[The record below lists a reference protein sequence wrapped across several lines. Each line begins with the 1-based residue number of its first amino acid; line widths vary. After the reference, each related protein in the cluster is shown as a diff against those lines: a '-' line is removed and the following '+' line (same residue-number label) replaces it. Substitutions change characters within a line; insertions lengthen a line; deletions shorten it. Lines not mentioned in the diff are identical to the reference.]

1 MHYARGKTLGG
12 SSARNYL
19 VYHRFV
25 NPCFVSIVTNGTRPT
40 KASLEHWAMQVGDPS
55 FNYENF
61 LPYFQKD
68 IQYTPPKA
76 GLFTNSS
83 VETDPAAFLNNTDD
97 GLLQVSYVNFV
108 DAFDTWVQPA
118 LAKSGMHGID
128 GFNSGNLIGSAY
140 ATFTIKPS
148 NAHRSSSESSFLQRA
163 VQNTTLKVY
172 KDSLAQKILFENK
185 TAKAVAV
192 TTNGIDYILRAT
204 KEVIVSTGALQS
216 PQILM
221 VSGIGPKEI
230 LERHGIPVLKD
241 LPGVGQNL
249 WDQPRFASTFRV
261 NVVTGS
267 ALRNDP
273 AAYAAAVK
281 AYRTKATGPL
291 SIAAGGVLGFEKLPA
306 IYRSNLSA
314 STLNALAQFP
324 ADWPEIEWL
333 PAGRYLG
340 NQENYQTA
348 DPADGY
354 NYASLQTSL
363 LAPLS
368 RGNVSINSSKMQ
380 DPPVI
385 NPNWL
390 TDPADIEV
398 AIGAFKRQRE
408 LWTFLSNITLGEEQL
423 PGRAVRSDAEILS
436 YIQGTVAPI
445 WHAAGTC
452 KMGRPNDTMAVI
464 DSSARVFGTRGLR
477 VVDASSFP
485 FLPPGHPQS
494 TVYALAEKIARQ
506 ILEGR

>member
-19 VYHRFV
+19 VYHRFGTSRFCV
-25 NPCFVSIVTNGTRPT
+25 IITNWRRPT
-40 KASLEHWAMQVGDPS
+40 KASLEHWATQVGDSS
-55 FNYENF
+55 FKYENF
-61 LPYFQKD
+61 LPYFKKS

-76 GLFTNSS
+76 GIFTNSS
-83 VETDPAAFLNNTDD
+83 VETDPSAFSNNTGD

-118 LAKSGMHGID
+118 LVKSGMHDID

-148 NAHRSSSESSFLQRA
+148 TAQRSSSESSFLQRA

-172 KDSLAQKILFENK
+172 KNSLAQKILFQNK
-185 TAKAVAV
+185 TAKGVAV
-192 TTNGIDYILRAT
+192 TTNGTDYVLRAT
-204 KEVIVSTGALQS
+204 KEVIVSAGALQS

-221 VSGIGPKEI
+221 VSGIGPKET
-230 LERHGIPVLKD
+230 LKRHGIPVLKD

-261 NVVTGS
+261 NAVTGS
-267 ALRNDP
+267 TLQNDP
-273 AAYAAAVK
+273 VAYAAAVK
-281 AYRTKATGPL
+281 AYQTEATGPL
-291 SIAAGGVLGFEKLPA
+291 SIAAGGVLGFEKLPPK
-306 IYRSNLSA
+306 YRSSLSA
-314 STLNALAQFP
+314 STLDALAQFP

-333 PAGRYLG
+333 PSGHYLG
-340 NQENYQTA
+340 NQGNYQTA

-368 RGNVSINSSKMQ
+368 RGNVSINSSRMQ
-380 DPPVI
+380 DPPTI

-398 AIGAFKRQRE
+398 AIAVFKRQRE
-408 LWTFLSNITLGEEQL
+408 LWTLLSNITLGEERL
-423 PGRAVRSDAEILS
+423 PGQAVESDSEILS
-436 YIQGTVAPI
+436 YIRSTVAPI

-452 KMGRPNDTMAVI
+452 KMGRANDTMAVI
-464 DSSARVFGTRGLR
+464 DSSARVFGTQGLR

-494 TVYALAEKIARQ
+494 TVYALAEKVSKQ
-506 ILEGR
+506 ILDGR

>member
-19 VYHRFV
+19 LYHRFV
-25 NPCFVSIVTNGTRPT
+25 TPRCFMIVADGRRPT
-40 KASLEHWAMQVGDPS
+40 KASLERWAVQVGDSS

-61 LPYFQKD
+61 LPYFKKD

-83 VETDPAAFLNNTDD
+83 VKTDSSAFSNNASD
-97 GLLQVSYVNFV
+97 GPLQVSYPNFV
-108 DAFDTWVQPA
+108 DVFGTWVQPA
-118 LAKSGMHGID
+118 LVRGGMRGIN
-128 GFNSGNLIGSAY
+128 GFNSGGLIGSAY

-148 NAHRSSSESSFLQRA
+148 NAQRSSSESSFLQRA
-163 VQNTTLKVY
+163 VQNTTLKIY
-172 KDSLAQKILFENK
+172 KNSLAQNILFQNK
-185 TAKAVAV
+185 TARGVAV
-192 TTNGIDYILRAT
+192 STNGTNYVLRAT
-204 KEVIVSTGALQS
+204 KEVIVSAGALQS
-216 PQILM
+216 PQLLM
-221 VSGIGPKEI
+221 VSGIGPKET
-230 LERHGIPVLKD
+230 LEGHGIPVVKD

-267 ALRNDP
+267 TLQSNP

-281 AYRTKATGPL
+281 AYQTEATGPL
-291 SIAAGGVLGFEKLPA
+291 SIAAGGVIGFEKLPSK
-306 IYRSNLSA
+306 YRATLSA
-314 STLNALAQFP
+314 STLTALAQFP
-324 ADWPEIEWL
+324 PDWPEIEWL

-348 DPADGY
+348 DPGDGH

-363 LAPLS
+363 VAPLS
-368 RGNVSINSSKMQ
+368 RGNVSINSSSMH
-380 DPPVI
+380 DPPII

-390 TDPADIEV
+390 THPADIEV
-398 AIGAFKRQRE
+398 AIAVIKRQRE
-408 LWTFLSNITLGEEQL
+408 LWTLLSNITLGPEQL
-423 PGRAVRSDAEILS
+423 PGPAVQSDADILN
-436 YIQGTVAPI
+436 YIRSTVAPI

-452 KMGRPNDTMAVI
+452 KMGRRNDTMAVI

-494 TVYALAEKIARQ
+494 TVYALAGKVSKQ
-506 ILEGR
+506 ILDGR